1 MARVYRRGAEEV
13 RRRRRRL
20 LISLLGIVLV
30 SPLLLVG
37 AVALLH
43 LVGLNS
49 PHPLVRLAVVE
60 GNSMEPTF
68 RPGEQLLF
76 LRRPWRKGSVVLADI
91 KEPNPVV
98 KRVIDVR
105 SGKVL
110 ITGDN
115 QEVTATYLVEPDAII
130 ATYCCR
136 TGLKFR
142 PPELPPSEPAR

>member
-1 MARVYRRGAEEV
+1 MSRVYRRGVEET
-13 RRRRRRL
+13 RRRRRHL
-20 LISLLGIVLV
+20 LISLLGVVLV

-43 LVGLNS
+43 LLGLNS

-60 GNSMEPTF
+60 GSSMEPTF
-68 RPGEQLLF
+68 HPGEQLLF
-76 LRRPWRKGSVVLADI
+76 LRRPWHKGSVVLADV

-98 KRVIDVR
+98 KRVMDVW

-110 ITGDN
+110 LTGDN
-115 QEVTATYLVEPDAII
+115 QEVTATYLVDPDAII

-142 PPELPPSEPAR
+142 PPELSPPKPAG